1 VRWANV
7 FLLGAAALAATT
19 TTARFAVAA
28 PPLVEIKA
36 QTQLSLGKVRL
47 HDGDIAEVSGQLVDK
62 LTGDGIANQRVTVRL
77 GDATAE
83 AITRADGTFSVDN
96 VPINPGQVTVTL
108 AYRGGNEI
116 DPAQPL
122 VVTTDPSRSA
132 VELTI
137 AKLDDTHAGAE
148 LVVRA
153 TVDGVGVRLPVDIAI
168 GSGADDKVTPLIHVA
183 TGDNFVL
190 ARANV
195 GGAGSHHIRASFP
208 GDDSRQPATA
218 DATVELSTTSATS
231 IELSTTELAYEDDL
245 VITGKVTDDDGAPIG
260 HAAVTLASGDR
271 SLAQATTDE
280 LGGYRFKIEGEVLGT
295 GQLGVQ
301 VRAEPQSTFVKAS
314 HSRPAVVRVA
324 EPQPV
329 PVSYTIV
336 GFIATVVAA
345 GGFFFARAKPWT
357 KLRRRAPASST
368 TAEAG
373 DGAAPSAGGLVANK
387 PSIVSTLRRAADDGF
402 SGVVRD
408 TVRGRPVADAVVYL
422 VLRDLE
428 QEIRAE
434 SDGRFAIDGLIAG
447 EWRAEVAA
455 PGHVTEKFVVTIPHR
470 GELRDVRVDLMPVRE
485 KVFQLYRRAAEP
497 VLPESR
503 LWGVWSPRQIVDHVR
518 NKRPS
523 PALAELTDFVEEIY
537 FSPRL
542 AAETVLPHASE
553 RVDRAIRERARGIA
567 PPS

>member
-7 FLLGAAALAATT
+7 LLLGATAFAAAPAL
-19 TTARFAVAA
+19 AA

-47 HDGDIAEVSGQLVDK
+47 HDDDLAEVSGQLVDK
-62 LTGDGIANQRVTVRL
+62 LTGDGIANQRVTVRI
-77 GDATAE
+77 GDATAD
-83 AITRADGTFSVDN
+83 AITRADGSFTVDN
-96 VPINPGQVTVTL
+96 VPIVAGQVTVTL
-108 AYRGGNEI
+108 AYRGAGSI

-122 VVTTDPSRSA
+122 VVTTDPSRSP

-153 TVDGVGVRLPVDIAI
+153 TVDGVGMRLPVDIAV
-168 GSGADDKVTPLIHVA
+168 GSAEDKLVPLLHVS

-190 ARANV
+190 ARGRV
-195 GGAGSHHIRASFP
+195 GGAGSHHVRATFA

-245 VITGKVTDDDGAPIG
+245 TVTGKVTDDDGAPIA
-260 HAAVTLASGDR
+260 HAAVRLASGDR
-271 SLAQATTDE
+271 PLAQTTTDE
-280 LGGYRFKIEGEVLGT
+280 LGGYRFKIEGEILGT

-301 VRAEPQSTFVKAS
+301 VQAEPQSAFVKAS
-314 HSRPAVVRVA
+314 RSKPAIVRVA
-324 EPQPV
+324 QPQPV

-336 GFIATVVAA
+336 GFIATVFAA
-345 GGFFFARAKPWT
+345 GGFFLARAKPWT

-368 TAEAG
+368 TADAG
-373 DGAAPSAGGLVANK
+373 DDAAPSAGGLVANK
-387 PSIVSTLRRAADDGF
+387 PSIVSTLRRPSDDGF

-408 TVRGRPVADAVVYL
+408 TVRGRPVADAIVYL

-428 QEIRAE
+428 QEIPAAP
-434 SDGRFAIDGLIAG
+434 DGSFSIDGLMAG
-447 EWRAEVAA
+447 EWWAEVAA
-455 PGHVTEKFVVTIPHR
+455 PGHVTEKFAVTIPHR
-470 GELRDVRVDLMPVRE
+470 GELRDVRVDLVPVRE

-497 VLPESR
+497 VLPEAR

-553 RVDRAIRERARGIA
+553 RVDKAIRERARGI
-567 PPS
+567 PRPS